1 MAPESL
7 DHNRMLLEI
16 DRTIRDLN
24 RSTINPMIPELTL
37 NDLCPVM
44 ELVAR
49 ARGLYLK
56 ELFEVTEISGD
67 QMPSQDQIGRLKKLR
82 ENFEE
87 LVKGA
92 QALETAIER
101 GYLDVNR

>member
-1 MAPESL
+1 RVCCERPTPTADYQPSFHFPWL
-7 DHNRMLLEI
+7 AA
-16 DRTIRDLN
+16 
-24 RSTINPMIPELTL
+24 PELTL
-37 NDLCPVM
+37 KDLCPVM

-49 ARGLYLK
+49 SRGLYLK

-67 QMPSQDQIGRLKKLR
+67 KMPSQDQIGRLKKLR

-92 QALETAIER
+92 QSLETAIER

>member
-1 MAPESL
+1 MATETL
-7 DHNRMLLEI
+7 DHNRLLLEM

-24 RSTINPMIPELTL
+24 REIINPMIPELTL
-37 NDLCPVM
+37 GDLSPVM
-44 ELVAR
+44 TLVAR
-49 ARGLYLK
+49 ARGLYLQ
-56 ELFEVTEISGD
+56 ELFQITEVAGER
-67 QMPSQDQIGRLKKLR
+67 MPSDDQIGRLQKLR
-82 ENFEE
+82 YTFEE